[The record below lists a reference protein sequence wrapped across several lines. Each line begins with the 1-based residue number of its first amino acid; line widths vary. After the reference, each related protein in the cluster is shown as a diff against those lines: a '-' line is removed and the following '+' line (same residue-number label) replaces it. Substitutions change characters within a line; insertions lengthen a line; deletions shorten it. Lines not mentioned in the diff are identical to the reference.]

1 MKKKHIGSSFDDFLE
16 EEGILEEC
24 KEEAAKRVLVWQLE
38 QEMKKQNLSKE
49 EIAKRMHTS
58 RAAVNRVLDPRQPST
73 LRSLTAA
80 ARAVGKRLKVSLA

>member
-1 MKKKHIGSSFDDFLE
+1 MKKKYIGSNFDDFLE

>member
-49 EIAKRMHTS
+49 EVAKRMHTS